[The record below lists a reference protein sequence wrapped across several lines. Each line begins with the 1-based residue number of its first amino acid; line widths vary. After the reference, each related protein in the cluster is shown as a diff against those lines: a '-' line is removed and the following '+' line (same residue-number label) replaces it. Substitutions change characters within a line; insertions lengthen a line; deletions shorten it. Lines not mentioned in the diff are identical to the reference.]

1 MFVAA
6 LLAVTLQTSEA
17 GQGQPRLECSRGPIE
32 QGYGGNSWLVY
43 GCSDDK
49 SIVFVSTPSSPANPF
64 YFFLAF
70 VDGTYRLRG
79 EGTGDERATSA
90 AYEELRELTAT
101 DISSILSAIGEV
113 SNPSAVATP
122 N

>member
-1 MFVAA
+1 MFTAA
-6 LLAVTLQTSEA
+6 LLAVMLQSTDA
-17 GQGQPRLECSRGPIE
+17 DQGQPRLECAHGPIE
-32 QGYGGNSWLVY
+32 RGYGGNPWLVY

-49 SIVFVSTPSSPANPF
+49 SIVFVSPPSSSASPF

-113 SNPSAVATP
+113 SNSSAVAAP

>member
-1 MFVAA
+1 MFTAA
-6 LLAVTLQTSEA
+6 LLAVMLQSTEA
-17 GQGQPRLECSRGPIE
+17 DQGQPRLECARGPIE
-32 QGYGGNSWLVY
+32 RGYGGNPWLVY
-43 GCSDDK
+43 GCSDDN
-49 SIVFVSTPSSPANPF
+49 SIVFVSPPSSSASPF

-90 AYEELRELTAT
+90 AYQELRELTAT

-113 SNPSAVATP
+113 SNSSAVATP